1 MPPLIASPGASG
13 GPSIWNPHPEVLL
26 LVAVLL
32 GGYVWAAVR
41 AWGPE
46 HTTPG
51 EPAVT
56 LAQRWYFVSGVFV
69 IWLGASSPI
78 HELSENYLF
87 SVHMVQHLLFSL
99 VAPPLL
105 LMGTPGWMVRHL
117 LRPKPV
123 MKVFGWLCRPL
134 PALVAFNGYL
144 LFSHWP
150 EFVNATVRS
159 EILHFGAHAVLFGV
173 SLLMWWPVLSPLPE
187 LPRIGD
193 FAQFLYMIAQTFAP
207 TVPFAFLVFA
217 DDPLYSSYAEAPRIA
232 SWLDPMTDQRTSGLI
247 MKLIGSAFL
256 WAIAAVLFFRWYSN
270 EEKGI
275 PAAADWQSLERE
287 VNKV

>member
-1 MPPLIASPGASG
+1 MLIASGGGSG
-13 GPSIWNPHPEVLL
+13 ELGIWSPHADVLVF
-26 LVAVLL
+26 VALLL
-32 GGYVWAAVR
+32 GGYVWAVR
-41 AWGPE
+41 KWGPL

-56 LAQRWYFVSGVFV
+56 FAQKCLFASGVFV
-69 IWLGASSPI
+69 LWLGASSPI
-78 HELSENYLF
+78 HELSEDYLF

-105 LMGTPGWMVRHL
+105 LMGVPGWMLRHL
-117 LRPKPV
+117 LGPRFLLGP
-123 MKVFGWLCRPL
+123 LRRITRPL
-134 PALVAFNGYL
+134 PALVIFNGYL

-150 EFVNATVRS
+150 GFVNATVQS
-159 EILHFGAHAVLFGV
+159 EPLHLAAHTVLIGA

-193 FAQFLYMIAQTFAP
+193 FPQFLYMIAQTFAP

-217 DDPLYSSYAEAPRIA
+217 ENPLYSFYVQAPRILE
-232 SWLDPMTDQRTSGLI
+232 WLDPMTDQRVSGLI
-247 MKLIGSAFL
+247 MKLLGSAYL

-270 EEKGI
+270 EEKGT
-275 PAAADWQSLERE
+275 PASVDWQTLERE
-287 VNKV
+287 VNKA

>member
-1 MPPLIASPGASG
+1 MPAVMASG
-13 GPSIWNPHPEVLL
+13 AGPAAGIWSSHLEVV
-26 LVAVLL
+26 VAMAALL
-32 GGYVWAAVR
+32 GAYVWAVR
-41 AWGPE
+41 TWGPR

-56 LAQRWYFVSGVFV
+56 LAQRGYFASGIFV
-69 IWLGASSPI
+69 LWLGASSPI
-78 HELSENYLF
+78 HELSEDYLF

-105 LMGTPGWMVRHL
+105 LMGLPGWMVRHL
-117 LRPKPV
+117 VGAKPV
-123 MKVFGWLCRPL
+123 MNVLKRLMRPL
-134 PALVAFNGYL
+134 PALVLFNGYL

-150 EFVNATVRS
+150 EFVNATVNS
-159 EILHFGAHAVLFGV
+159 EPAHLAAHVVLVGV

-193 FAQFLYMIAQTFAP
+193 FPQFLYMIAQTFAP

-217 DDPLYSSYAEAPRIA
+217 DNPLYSAYVEAPRLA
-232 SWLDPMTDQRTSGLI
+232 PWLDPLTDQRISGLI
-247 MKLIGSAFL
+247 MKLLGSAFL
-256 WAIAAVLFFRWYSN
+256 WAVAAVLFFRWYSN
-270 EEKGI
+270 EEKGK
-275 PAAADWQSLERE
+275 PAAVEWQDLERE